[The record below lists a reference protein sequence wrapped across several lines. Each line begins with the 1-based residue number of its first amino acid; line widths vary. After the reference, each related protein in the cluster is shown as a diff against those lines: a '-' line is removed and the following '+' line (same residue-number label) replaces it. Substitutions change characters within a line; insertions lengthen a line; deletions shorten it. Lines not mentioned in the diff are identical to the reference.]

1 MRAPFSQVTLAM
13 LGKRLRDKDDEIRRQ
28 TYIKLTKC
36 KVRIEQFS
44 SREQRMLIIKEG
56 LTDSNPGVM
65 EACLE
70 FLRPSLTSE
79 SKGDHDDNAK

>member
-1 MRAPFSQVTLAM
+1 
-13 LGKRLRDKDDEIRRQ
+13 
-28 TYIKLTKC
+28 
-36 KVRIEQFS
+36 
-44 SREQRMLIIKEG
+44 MLIIKEG